1 MIWLRSPISL
11 LAKMD
16 QWLPIGFLL
25 PDGHTTKKTLQSG
38 NDWQVINSS
47 EAGKSLIIK
56 GALHSKWL
64 RAGLIE
70 EDTFTNFSFS
80 DEDFFC
86 LYSPKKK
93 FLTSLENG
101 ISPRSKK
108 EALAFSYALD
118 SSREKNPDVYFHDS
132 IYVEHISRLLPTYTI
147 SSPIPDDIVLGY
159 WLTGGIS
166 ISVNKTRKINQIL
179 SWLEPNDIQD
189 IVRVAGLDESISTFD
204 DELKVQDRSHT
215 QENNAQVKSLCSD
228 ISKIG
233 TGGFILPGREELTQ
247 FFNEHI
253 IDIIN
258 DEERYKRLGINFPAA
273 IILYGPPGTG
283 KTYAVEKLT
292 NYLGWPMF
300 AVDATS
306 IGSSYIHETSKKI
319 AEIFKK
325 AIENS
330 PSILVIDEMDAFLSD
345 RESGPSGQHRVEEI
359 AEFLR
364 QIPEA
369 TKNKVLIV
377 GMTNRIDMIDPAIL
391 RRGRFDH
398 VINVEYASKEEVLNM
413 IKTSLNKIPKSDD
426 LGLEMAAETLAGRPL
441 SDAAFVLREAA
452 RLAARAGKDL
462 IDQESLA
469 AALSAT
475 PSRDNQAKSRPIG
488 FL

>member
-1 MIWLRSPISL
+1 
-11 LAKMD
+11 MD

-25 PDGHTTKKTLQSG
+25 PDGYTAKKTLQSG
-38 NDWQVINSS
+38 NAWQIINSS
-47 EAGKSLIIK
+47 ETGKSLIVR
-56 GALHSKWL
+56 ADLHGKWL
-64 RAGLIE
+64 KAGLVE
-70 EDTFTNFSFS
+70 EGTFSKFSFS
-80 DEDFFC
+80 DEEFYC
-86 LYSPKKK
+86 LYSPKKEL
-93 FLTSLENG
+93 LTSLENSA
-101 ISPRSKK
+101 SPRSKK

-118 SSREKNPDVYFHDS
+118 SSREKNLDVYFHDS

-147 SSPIPDDIVLGY
+147 SSPISDDIVLGY

-166 ISVNKTRKINQIL
+166 ISVYKTRKINQIL
-179 SWLEPNDIQD
+179 SWLEPKDIQD
-189 IVRVAGLDESISTFD
+189 IIRVAGFDESNTTFD
-204 DELKVQDRSHT
+204 DAMKVHDHSSAQESVT
-215 QENNAQVKSLCSD
+215 QFGSLSSD
-228 ISKIG
+228 ISTTEKD
-233 TGGFILPGREELTQ
+233 GGSFILPGREELTQ

-258 DEERYKRLGINFPAA
+258 DEDRYKRLGINFPAA

-398 VINVEYASKEEVLNM
+398 VINVEYASREEVLNM
-413 IKTSLNKIPKSDD
+413 IKTSLNKIPKADD
-426 LGLEMAAETLAGRPL
+426 LNLETAAEELAGRPL

-462 IDQESLA
+462 VDQESLA

-475 PSRDNQAKSRPIG
+475 PSRDNQSSKSRPIG

>member
-1 MIWLRSPISL
+1 
-11 LAKMD
+11 MD
-16 QWLPIGFLL
+16 QWLPIGYLL
-25 PDGHTTKKTLQSG
+25 PDGHVAKKVLQSG
-38 NDWQVINSS
+38 HLWQIINCS
-47 EAGKSLIIK
+47 EAGKSFIVK
-56 GALHSKWL
+56 AALHEKWL
-64 RAGLIE
+64 NGNLIDNE
-70 EDTFTNFSFS
+70 VFSKFTYSGEDY
-80 DEDFFC
+80 FC
-86 LYSPKKK
+86 LYSPNKVA
-93 FLTSLENG
+93 LARIEN
-101 ISPRSKK
+101 SPSPKSKK
-108 EALAFSYALD
+108 EALIFAHSLD
-118 SSREKNPDVYFHDS
+118 ATREKNSDILFGDAV
-132 IYVEHISRLLPTYTI
+132 YVESISRLLPTYSI
-147 SSPIPDDIVLGY
+147 SSPVSDDIVLGY

-166 ISVNKTRKINQIL
+166 ISVNKTRKINNIL
-179 SWLEPNDIQD
+179 SWLAPKDIQD
-189 IVRVAGLDESISTFD
+189 IIKVAGIRQINIVD
-204 DELKVQDRSHT
+204 DELVKAK
-215 QENNAQVKSLCSD
+215 ENTPNVLGISIPKKTKSEVDL
-228 ISKIG
+228 KENEG
-233 TGGFILPGREELTQ
+233 TFVLPGREELTN

-253 IDIIN
+253 IDIIE
-258 DEERYKRLGINFPAA
+258 DEERYKRLGINFPGA

-292 NYLGWPMF
+292 DYLGWPMF

-345 RESGPSGQHRVEEI
+345 RESGASGQHRVEEI

-413 IKTSLNKIPKSDD
+413 IKTSLNKIPKSEDID
-426 LGLEMAAETLAGRPL
+426 LESAADELAGRPL

-452 RLAARAGKDL
+452 RLAARAGKDV

-469 AALSAT
+469 AALIAS
-475 PSRDNQAKSRPIG
+475 PSRVSKTSESRPIG